1 MAAKVAFL
9 DRVLLNYGP
18 ETEPARTLLRQAV
31 DGAIFR
37 IWAEAAIGKDPADPG
52 SAWSEALPKA
62 IQKLAP
68 LDDAQRI
75 FKSQAAAVTTDLG
88 QLRWLLYE
96 QTDSSI
102 SMPLRIVVVSWL
114 AIIFGSVG
122 LFAPPNPT
130 AVGALM
136 LAALAVA
143 GAIFLILELD
153 QPYGSLI
160 QISNQPMLNA
170 LNHLAK

>member
-1 MAAKVAFL
+1 
-9 DRVLLNYGP
+9 VLVNYGT
-18 ETEPARTLLRQAV
+18 ETQPARQVLRHAV
-31 DGAIFR
+31 EGTITR
-37 IWAEAAIGKDPADPG
+37 IWSEAATGHELADPG
-52 SAWSEALPKA
+52 SAWSETLPKA

-68 LDDAQRI
+68 LDDAQSV
-75 FKSQAAAVTTDLG
+75 FKAQAAGITSDLG
-88 QLRWLLYE
+88 QMRWLLFE
-96 QTDSSI
+96 QADSSI
-102 SMPLRIVVVSWL
+102 SKPLLIVVVVWL

-136 LAALAVA
+136 LAALSVS

-153 QPYGSLI
+153 QPFGGLI
-160 QISNQPMLNA
+160 QISSQPMINA